1 MRNRALAL
9 ALPVLCAGC
18 FAGTPQTTAYPV
30 PRGKVE
36 WLCSL
41 HGVVIA
47 NNLTDA
53 AGFTGGASAR
63 LGLGHNMDVGVRLSS
78 VYAAA
83 DFKLTLWKDSIAAV
97 ALLPRVQGTWPLLA
111 LLVEAP
117 VLFTARFGDVVSVNM
132 MGGYRHL
139 LSNTIRA
146 ERLGDPAHSV
156 NGGYFNVAFGPLF
169 AITDGFGIAPEI
181 SGSYPILGRAAPTT
195 FIVSGSLGLR
205 FGAVRPQFQDLPE

>member
-30 PRGKVE
+30 PRGKIEGLAALDGTGIV
-36 WLCSL
+36 
-41 HGVVIA
+41 GNYA
-47 NNLTDA
+47 DA
-53 AGFTGGASAR
+53 VGFMAGGGAR
-63 LGLGHNMDVGVRLSS
+63 LGLGHNMDVGVRLSY

-97 ALLPRVQGTWPLLA
+97 ALLPRVQGSWPVLGLM
-111 LLVEAP
+111 LDAP
-117 VLFTARFGDVVSVNM
+117 VLFTARFGDVVSVTM

-139 LSNTIRA
+139 LSKTMDTRQFGV
-146 ERLGDPAHSV
+146 LPATV
-156 NGGYFNVAFGPLF
+156 NGGYFDVALGPLF

-181 SGSYPILGRAAPTT
+181 SGAYPIVGRAAPGT

-205 FGAVRPQFQDLPE
+205 FGAVRPQFRELPE